1 MKRLTLLQLQAATQ
15 KSISKVTNDIRIV
28 VSNVCCGIDDMH
40 MLGNKAL
47 VLRAEIFPKKLEELY
62 KRLKDIEVN
71 ITQQNLPEEG
81 TLQSEVE
88 YPLSI
93 LITSFS
99 GDTDQ
104 KMYAPNVPG

>member
-1 MKRLTLLQLQAATQ
+1 M
-15 KSISKVTNDIRIV
+15 
-28 VSNVCCGIDDMH
+28 
-40 MLGNKAL
+40 
-47 VLRAEIFPKKLEELY
+47 
-62 KRLKDIEVN
+62 KDIEVN